1 MNFSF
6 EFLSWNTHT
15 LLKKKL
21 NQAIRLLSKVR
32 HFTSE
37 NLIKKI
43 CSSLFNS
50 HLIYGYQV
58 WGQCQD
64 TELKKIENLEEKA
77 IRIIKFLPNNAP
89 VFKEMHKSKIIKVK
103 DFNIIQNI
111 LFINNC
117 LKEERLKSF
126 NTAFKQM

>member
-1 MNFSF
+1 MEGES
-6 EFLSWNTHT
+6 LT
-15 LLKKKL
+15 L

-43 CSSLFNS
+43 YYSLFNS

-58 WGQCQD
+58 WGQYQD
-64 TELKKIENLEEKA
+64 SEFRKIENLEEKA
-77 IRIIKFLPNNAP
+77 IRITKFLPNNAP
-89 VFKEMHKSKIIKVK
+89 VFKEMHKLKILKVK
-103 DFNIIQNI
+103 DFITIQNI